1 MILALAEMAGAGT
14 ITGTVRAVG
23 KPGTAGDPNC
33 GDAYKQSR
41 ALKFVEVKNYEDE
54 HEFVVFIVGPVGGQ
68 PVRSNQPVQAV
79 TTRKVSQ
86 RGASFS
92 PHILP
97 VLVGTTV
104 EWPNFDDIFHNVFS
118 MSESKPFDLDLYKG
132 NPPEKRVRFDKPGR
146 VDVFCSI
153 HSQMSCVVLV
163 LENPYF
169 ALTDAKGRYTIPQV
183 PPGTYKLKAWYER
196 LPAQELE
203 IVVPESGETRA
214 DFTLGVKNLPKY

>member
-1 MILALAEMAGAGT
+1 MILARAEMAGAGT

-41 ALKFVEVKNYEDE
+41 ALKFVEVKNYEEE

-203 IVVPESGETRA
+203 IVVPESGEVRA
-214 DFTLGVKNLPKY
+214 EFTLGVKNLPKY

>member
-203 IVVPESGETRA
+203 IVVPESGETMA

>member
-1 MILALAEMAGAGT
+1 MILALAEMAGAST

-41 ALKFVEVKNYEDE
+41 ALKFVEVKNYEEE

-92 PHILP
+92 PHVLP

-104 EWPNFDDIFHNVFS
+104 EWPNFRH
-118 MSESKPFDLDLYKG
+118 
-132 NPPEKRVRFDKPGR
+132 GR
-146 VDVFCSI
+146 
-153 HSQMSCVVLV
+153 
-163 LENPYF
+163 
-169 ALTDAKGRYTIPQV
+169 ALQ
-183 PPGTYKLKAWYER
+183 
-196 LPAQELE
+196 
-203 IVVPESGETRA
+203 
-214 DFTLGVKNLPKY
+214 